1 MLNEDDRSYI
11 LNEIYIKEKIILVK
25 ILDFSKNVYHCNPIL
40 RKKYIRHLKY
50 MYPKIIKYNEKLN
63 RFKMKNNCF

>member
-25 ILDFSKNVYHCNPIL
+25 ILDFSKNIYHCNPIL
-40 RKKYIRHLKY
+40 KQKYIKNLKY
-50 MYPKIIKYNEKLN
+50 MYPKIIKYNQKLN